1 MNSANE
7 QTLQTLQAMRFQ
19 EENAYGV
26 SDYLSQPPQVNCAL
40 DTPVDSSCRFVM
52 AKWCCEIA
60 DFCKYKRETVAIAM
74 NCLDRLM
81 TTSLGQQIL
90 LDRNLY
96 QLACMTALYSIVKIH
111 EQEAMDPILI
121 SSLSRGVHSPKA
133 VEEMETRILQAI
145 QWRVNPPIAMSF
157 VRSMMDL
164 VPENIL
170 GATERAMI
178 TEITKFQ
185 VESAVNEY
193 IFATFQASSIAFAS
207 LLNSFESL
215 CNDGIFLANFE
226 GTMACVLGID
236 INNVRGLRMALYE
249 LMNGNDTSEIQE
261 TIVSRTSPTKMDSCS
276 SVPIDIEGYYKI
288 SPRSV
293 NA

>member
-40 DTPVDSSCRFVM
+40 ETPVDSSCRFVM